1 MPQTLLISSLSTDF
15 QQACLPN
22 NRDRNDKL
30 KDTFEAKFNS
40 PDSKLHWITVE
51 LIDKSIRNTKLGKA
65 AGFDGIEAEHLRYAH
80 PKICVMLSLLFNVM
94 IIHGVVPST
103 FGLGITVTLLKG
115 PNLDSSVA
123 DNYRGITLS
132 VHISKI
138 QFCGIHARFVWQ
150 THARNLISTNHCTG
164 YGFTSFRTV
173 NVYLY
178 MLAKTVLGFCKM
190 IL

>member
-103 FGLGITVTLLKG
+103 FGLGITVTLLNPFPGAGKQAAHYMY
-115 PNLDSSVA
+115 VA
-123 DNYRGITLS
+123 DRATGRSIPTIL
-132 VHISKI
+132 VFKI
-138 QFCGIHARFVWQ
+138 K
-150 THARNLISTNHCTG
+150 
-164 YGFTSFRTV
+164 
-173 NVYLY
+173 YL
-178 MLAKTVLGFCKM
+178 C
-190 IL
+190 

>member
-65 AGFDGIEAEHLRYAH
+65 AGFDGIEAEHLRCAH
-80 PKICVMLSLLFNVM
+80 PKMCY
-94 IIHGVVPST
+94 VV
-103 FGLGITVTLLKG
+103 FAIQC
-115 PNLDSSVA
+115 N
-123 DNYRGITLS
+123 DNS
-132 VHISKI
+132 W
-138 QFCGIHARFVWQ
+138 CGSFHVWSW
-150 THARNLISTNHCTG
+150 HHCN
-164 YGFTSFRTV
+164 FT
-173 NVYLY
+173 
-178 MLAKTVLGFCKM
+178 
-190 IL
+190 